1 MTIMSAEEA
10 NEMLRFEMFPNVGF
24 PEGFREKLLGKTIEE
39 QLESFR
45 ITLSD
50 ELAQT
55 PYAEITGEAVT
66 GAACR
71 PEEHAGFEGLVVHEG
86 LIVGVLM
93 RAWGDTLQAC
103 PPYGGVYTSIGYNED
118 GSRAREKDECAYL
131 ICV

>member
-39 QLESFR
+39 QMESFR

-50 ELAQT
+50 ELAQM
-55 PYAEITGEAVT
+55 PYTEITGEVIAD
-66 GAACR
+66 AACLLK
-71 PEEHAGFEGLVVHEG
+71 ELSGFEGLVVDDG
-86 LIVGVLM
+86 LIVGALI
-93 RAWGDTLQAC
+93 RGWGDALQAC

-118 GSRAREKDECAYL
+118 GSRARDKDECAYL